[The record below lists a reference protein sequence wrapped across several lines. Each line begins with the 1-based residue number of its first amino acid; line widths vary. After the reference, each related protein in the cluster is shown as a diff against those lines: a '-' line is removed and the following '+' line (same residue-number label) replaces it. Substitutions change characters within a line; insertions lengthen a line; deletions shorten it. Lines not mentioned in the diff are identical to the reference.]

1 MKKMLSALFVFHVV
15 PVAVASTIGDVDIS
29 MDGKG
34 LVTVT
39 YSLDSDA
46 IVTADFRSNGV
57 SLGGAKQWSLSGD
70 VNRLVFAGNDK
81 TLTWNAKQDA
91 PETELTDVTVEL
103 KAWAESD
110 APDYMVADLLKT
122 TDCRIRYYPSADFM
136 PGGIVSNEHYRMYR
150 LVFRKIKAK
159 DVEWTMGT
167 TDELGR
173 STSGN
178 EEAHTVK
185 LDRNYYIAVFET
197 TKAQGEAVGSTKNN
211 SCPHSNSSR
220 WRLTPIGRSP
230 WNGWRG
236 TMPPAEPSAGSILG
250 KFSSRTGLKVD
261 FPTEAQWEFAAR
273 GGHEEGTWGD
283 GSKILKTKNAED
295 VNLTRLAIYKY
306 NVNEMT
312 ETGTCSTNSYGLYD
326 MHGNVA
332 EFCQDWYQPD
342 ITGLNGALCAH
353 PDDSSLRAD
362 GTPGANRVV
371 RGGYWSYNPMYVRA
385 SYRGHSVG
393 PDEYKSE
400 MGGRMMTFANLGE
413 EMDPTVAASQNA
425 ISKIDTRKTQT
436 FSAISDG
443 AVELRTVHS
452 FFSDAFALD
461 TLTPKGLAFVLR

>member
-1 MKKMLSALFVFHVV
+1 MKKLLSVLFVFHVV
-15 PVAVASTIGDVDIS
+15 PVSVASTIGDVDIS
-29 MDGKG
+29 TDGKG

-122 TDCRIRYYPSADFM
+122 TDCRIRYYPSADFL

-178 EEAHTVK
+178 ETAHTVK

-283 GSKILKTKNAED
+283 GSKISKTENAD
-295 VNLTRLAIYKY
+295 PNLTRLAIYKH
-306 NVNEMT
+306 NKAEMT
-312 ETGTCSTNSYGLYD
+312 ETGTCATNSYGLYD
-326 MHGNVA
+326 MHGNIA
-332 EFCQDWYQPD
+332 EFCQDWYQAD
-342 ITGLNGALCAH
+342 ITGLNGALCVH
-353 PDDSSLRAD
+353 PENSTLRAD

-385 SYRGHSVG
+385 SYRGHTVEPG
-393 PDEYKSE
+393 GYKSE
-400 MGGRMMTFANLGE
+400 IGGRVVTFANLGE
-413 EMDPTVAASQNA
+413 ETEPAVAVADDV
-425 ISKIDTRKTQT
+425 ISKIDTRSVPAS
-436 FSAISDG
+436 F
-443 AVELRTVHS
+443 AVSEDEMALRTEHTL
-452 FFSDAFALD
+452 FSDAFALD
-461 TLTPKGLAFVLR
+461 TLTPRGLAFVLR

>member
-220 WRLTPIGRSP
+220 WRLTSIGRSP

>member
-1 MKKMLSALFVFHVV
+1 MKKLLSVLFVFHVV
-15 PVAVASTIGDVDIS
+15 PVSVASTIGDVDIS
-29 MDGKG
+29 TDGKG

-39 YSLDSDA
+39 YSLASDA

-122 TDCRIRYYPSADFM
+122 TDCRIRYYPSADFL

-178 EEAHTVK
+178 ETAHTVK

-197 TKAQGEAVGSTKNN
+197 TKAQGESVGSTKNN

-283 GSKILKTKNAED
+283 GSKISKTENAD
-295 VNLTRLAIYKY
+295 PNLTRLAIYKH
-306 NVNEMT
+306 NKAEMT
-312 ETGTCSTNSYGLYD
+312 ETGTCATNSYGLYD
-326 MHGNVA
+326 MHGNIA
-332 EFCQDWYQPD
+332 EFCQDWYQAD
-342 ITGLNGALCAH
+342 ITGLNGALCVH
-353 PDDSSLRAD
+353 PKDSALRAD

-371 RGGYWSYNPMYVRA
+371 RGGYWSYNPMHVRA
-385 SYRGHSVG
+385 SYRGHTVEPG
-393 PDEYKSE
+393 GYKSE
-400 MGGRMMTFANLGE
+400 IGGRVVTFANLGE
-413 EMDPTVAASQNA
+413 ETEPAVAVADDV
-425 ISKIDTRKTQT
+425 ISKIDTRSVPAS
-436 FSAISDG
+436 F
-443 AVELRTVHS
+443 AVSEDEMALRTEHTL
-452 FFSDAFALD
+452 FSDAFALD
-461 TLTPKGLAFVLR
+461 TLTPRGLAFVLR